1 MAYDPTLTPDLVEHF
16 SHRCAEDER
25 IVFASCDIDI
35 ATSSYFEEY
44 IQQVAIR
51 GQALTVDLTRCR
63 YIDSSG
69 LNALVRL
76 HDRLSG
82 MLRVVIPPSGSLA
95 RVFHITQLERVL
107 QVSYIAA
114 A

>member
-1 MAYDPTLTPDLVEHF
+1 MVYDPTLTPGLVEHF

-35 ATSSYFEEY
+35 ATSKHFVAY
-44 IQQVAIR
+44 IEQVAID
-51 GQALTVDLTRCR
+51 GQALTIDLTHCG

-69 LNALVRL
+69 IKALVRL
-76 HDRLSG
+76 HQRLSG
-82 MLRVVIPPSGSLA
+82 MLRVIIPPSGTLA

-107 QVSYIAA
+107 QVSYVTAA
-114 A
+114 

>member
-1 MAYDPTLTPDLVEHF
+1 MAYDPTLTPGLVEQF

-25 IVFASCDIDI
+25 IVFASCDIDV
-35 ATSSYFEEY
+35 ATSTYFEEY
-44 IQQVAIR
+44 IEQVAIH
-51 GQALTVDLTRCR
+51 GQALTVDLTHCR

-82 MLRVVIPPSGSLA
+82 MLRVIIPPSGALA